1 MSGGGFGRGEEMI
14 RGVDTLRKRKG
25 GSNSGGDGGDAAGG

>member
-1 MSGGGFGRGEEMI
+1 MSGGGFSRGEEMI

-25 GSNSGGDGGDAAGG
+25 GWNSGVDGGDVVGG